1 LRWATRSNL
10 RNFQNINEEN
20 QIFKNKKFGFLL
32 AVTSLINGKICV
44 VTETVLNQ
52 DPELII
58 VSGSNMDFQGDL
70 VAETT

>member
-1 LRWATRSNL
+1 MLDVS
-10 RNFQNINEEN
+10 
-20 QIFKNKKFGFLL
+20 
-32 AVTSLINGKICV
+32 SLINSKICI
-44 VTETVLNQ
+44 VTETVFNQ